1 VSSPRE
7 AARTNLARYRACVVR
22 RSQIA
27 LVLALVTTG
36 AQAANA
42 GAPDR
47 TPPAFG
53 GLVSAT
59 TCIPGPVGGTRLTS
73 YRLTWAPARDKLT
86 PTRRI
91 VYSVHRATS
100 VGGEDF
106 SAPTYTTRRGALS
119 FVTPPLPSNVSNYF
133 VVRARDGAGNRDRNR
148 HERLGRNL
156 CY

>member
-1 VSSPRE
+1 
-7 AARTNLARYRACVVR
+7 VVR

-27 LVLALVTTG
+27 LALAVIATG
-36 AQAANA
+36 AQPASA

-59 TCIPGPVGGTRLTS
+59 TCIPGPVGDVRLSS
-73 YRLTWAPARDKLT
+73 YRLTWAAAKDKVT
-86 PTRRI
+86 PPRRI
-91 VYSVHRATS
+91 VFSVYRATS

-106 SAPTYTTRRGALS
+106 SAPSYTTRRGALS

-133 VVRARDGAGNRDRNR
+133 VVRARDGAGNHDRNR